1 MRFLKKLGMGGLL
14 IVLGAGLHAA
24 PTTLELVN
32 GEVIVGTV
40 TRREGGRIYITA
52 ELLGNL
58 VINEA
63 DVVSTSAV
71 PPTPPASIVSSNV
84 TQGGPRGSQKG
95 GKRQGE
101 SVNVNAPFSGR
112 QVVNQAA
119 PAQEA
124 APEAPAPAVQHA
136 VASASIPGRPDGSEK
151 KVFWSSELTVGG
163 SYTSAPYNQGVV
175 PGTIPGITGAK
186 LGAVGVQK
194 TAQASGSIVRATAT
208 DAESLE
214 GSYTY
219 ADYQPSPTAV
229 VDNYST
235 AFAWNHAL
243 TPLDYTVSRTIYEVD
258 RVRDIYHSFAEIV
271 GVGHKWLNT
280 PTDKLDFV
288 PGLVLSNERKNFV
301 FDDKWETGYGF
312 LESYTHNFNPYV
324 SLEERVLARTI
335 FNDESFYAYDAYV
348 GFTGML
354 SKTLGIKVGFTY
366 NFDNSAPDR
375 AYYVPGVNAV
385 FYPSNK
391 GVLTFTTGFQYKFST
406 PP

>member
-1 MRFLKKLGMGGLL
+1 
-14 IVLGAGLHAA
+14 
-24 PTTLELVN
+24 
-32 GEVIVGTV
+32 
-40 TRREGGRIYITA
+40 
-52 ELLGNL
+52 
-58 VINEA
+58 
-63 DVVSTSAV
+63 
-71 PPTPPASIVSSNV
+71 
-84 TQGGPRGSQKG
+84 
-95 GKRQGE
+95 
-101 SVNVNAPFSGR
+101 
-112 QVVNQAA
+112 
-119 PAQEA
+119 
-124 APEAPAPAVQHA
+124 
-136 VASASIPGRPDGSEK
+136 
-151 KVFWSSELTVGG
+151 
-163 SYTSAPYNQGVV
+163 
-175 PGTIPGITGAK
+175 
-186 LGAVGVQK
+186 
-194 TAQASGSIVRATAT
+194 
-208 DAESLE
+208 
-214 GSYTY
+214 
-219 ADYQPSPTAV
+219 
-229 VDNYST
+229 
-235 AFAWNHAL
+235 
-243 TPLDYTVSRTIYEVD
+243 VSRTIYSVD

-280 PTDKLDFV
+280 PTDKLDVV

-375 AYYVPGVNAV
+375 AYFVPGVNAV